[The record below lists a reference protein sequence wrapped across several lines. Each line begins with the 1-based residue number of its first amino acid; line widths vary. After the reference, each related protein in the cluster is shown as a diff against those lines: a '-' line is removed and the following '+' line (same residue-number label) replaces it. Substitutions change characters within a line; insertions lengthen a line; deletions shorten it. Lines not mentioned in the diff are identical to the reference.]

1 MTVPAASLHQAP
13 SGFTPSDAAEA
24 ESFHLITTPVQL
36 AELARRLEE
45 APALAVDL
53 EADSMFHFREKVCL
67 LQITTGT
74 ENFVL
79 DPLALPDLE
88 PLKRFFADPRVQK
101 VFHGADYDVR
111 SLHRDFGIELQSLF
125 DTELACR
132 FLGHQQSGLNAV
144 LQARFGVALEK
155 KYQKRDWS
163 QRPLPPEMLAYA
175 AADVSLLLPL
185 AAALTAELKAAGRLS
200 WVQEE
205 CDLLTRVRVP
215 EDNAQPLFLRFK
227 GAGRLDRAT
236 LAVLEALLQLRQS
249 LAAQKDRPPF
259 KVLSNAA
266 VMKLAQA
273 RPRSLEALKATGAL
287 SPKQVKMLARPLLA
301 TVAEAE
307 ALPPNRLPRYPR
319 TRVPAVG
326 PEVAN
331 RAEALKRWREKR
343 GSALGLSPG
352 LLCNN
357 TLITALAAR
366 NPRRPADLD
375 SLPDLKNWQKQV
387 FGDEIL
393 QVLRKISP

>member
-1 MTVPAASLHQAP
+1 MTVPAASLHPAL
-13 SGFTPSDAAEA
+13 SGFTPPDAAETVP
-24 ESFHLITTPVQL
+24 FHLIATAAEL
-36 AELARRLEE
+36 SELARRLEGV
-45 APALAVDL
+45 PALAVDL

-266 VMKLAQA
+266 VLKLAQA
-273 RPRSLEALKATGAL
+273 RPCSLEALKATGAL
-287 SPKQVKMLARPLLA
+287 SPKQVKMLARGLLA
-301 TVAEAE
+301 AVAEAE
-307 ALPPNRLPRYPR
+307 ALPPDRLPRYPR

-326 PEVAN
+326 PKVAN
-331 RAEALKRWREKR
+331 RAEALKRWRERR

-357 TLITALAAR
+357 ALITALAVR
-366 NPRRPADLD
+366 NPRRPADLED
-375 SLPDLKNWQKQV
+375 LPDLKNWQKRV

-393 QVLRKISP
+393 RVLRKISR

>member
-1 MTVPAASLHQAP
+1 MTVPAAALTAAP
-13 SGFTPSDAAEA
+13 SVRPRPDAPDA
-24 ESFHLITTPVQL
+24 FPVHLITTPVQL
-36 AELARRLEE
+36 ADLARRLEG

-67 LQITTGT
+67 LQITTGR

-79 DPLALPDLE
+79 DPLAVTDLDS
-88 PLKRFFADPRVQK
+88 LKRFFGDPSVQK

-111 SLHRDFGIELQSLF
+111 SLHRDFGIEIRTLF

-132 FLGHQQSGLNAV
+132 FLGEQQSGLNAV

-175 AADVSLLLPL
+175 AGDVSLLLPL

-200 WVQEE
+200 WVEEE
-205 CDLLTRVRVP
+205 CALLTQVRAP
-215 EDNAQPLFLRFK
+215 EDNGQPLFLRFK
-227 GAGRLDRAT
+227 GAGRLERGT
-236 LAVLEALLQLRQS
+236 LAVLEALLQLRQA

-266 VMKLAQA
+266 LLKLAQV
-273 RPRSLEALKATGAL
+273 RPRSLEALKAAGAL
-287 SPKQVKMLARPLLA
+287 SPKQAKMLAKAVLA
-301 TVAEAE
+301 AVAEAS
-307 ALPPNRLPRYPR
+307 ALPENRLPRYPR
-319 TRVPAVG
+319 TRAAGVG
-326 PEVAN
+326 PEVTS
-331 RAEALKRWREKR
+331 RADALRRWREKR
-343 GSALGLSPG
+343 GSALALSPG

-357 TLITALAAR
+357 ALITALAVR
-366 NPRRPADLD
+366 NPRSPAELD

-393 QVLRKISP
+393 QVLRRKP